1 MNRSLANVI
10 LGGYS
15 TTVTA
20 KVQGEAL
27 QHQEVDVAGA
37 VDALTNARSIIIV
50 SHSIFNIL
58 FWLLSLAATDVLTD
72 ARGFTGVSQGCSAGM
87 AAEAGWAAGPVL
99 AQANCLHLSADGHWG
114 FWG

>member
-20 KVQGEAL
+20 QVKGEAL
-27 QHQEVDVAGA
+27 QHQEVDVAVA

-50 SHSIFNIL
+50 SHRIS
-58 FWLLSLAATDVLTD
+58 
-72 ARGFTGVSQGCSAGM
+72 
-87 AAEAGWAAGPVL
+87 
-99 AQANCLHLSADGHWG
+99 
-114 FWG
+114 